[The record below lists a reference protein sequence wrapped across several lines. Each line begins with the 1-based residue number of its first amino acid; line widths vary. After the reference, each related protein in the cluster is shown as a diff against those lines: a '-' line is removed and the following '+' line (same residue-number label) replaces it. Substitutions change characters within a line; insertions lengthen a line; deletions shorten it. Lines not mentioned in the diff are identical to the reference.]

1 MRKTR
6 SRHNHAT
13 IKIEADNKDEDK
25 METTVQPVRK
35 RGRRNIQHD
44 DQTSSILTSESKET
58 NSTKEIDET
67 NEINE
72 EIALSSKKSTKTI
85 TKKQNTRKGSGHSKK
100 EFSKSNFCMTK
111 ILQNIP
117 IKEKESQKGIFL
129 IQCLYRGLNISTIN
143 QLQRN
148 Y

>member
-6 SRHNHAT
+6 SRHIHST
-13 IKIEADNKDEDK
+13 MKMEADNKDEDK
-25 METTVQPVRK
+25 IETTVQPVRK
-35 RGRRNIQHD
+35 RRRRNIQHD
-44 DQTSSILTSESKET
+44 DRTPNILTPESKET

-85 TKKQNTRKGSGHSKK
+85 TKRHNTKKGSGHSKK

-111 ILQNIP
+111 ILQNNP
-117 IKEKESQKGIFL
+117 IKDKDNHKGNYQIL
-129 IQCLYRGLNISTIN
+129 LLGLK
-143 QLQRN
+143 
-148 Y
+148 